1 MKDFW
6 NKRYAEEEFAY
17 GILPNEFFKRQ
28 LANLVPKSI
37 LLPAEGEG
45 RNAVHAS
52 KIGWKVTAFDMSIEG
67 KQKAFEL
74 AKLQNTSFEYL
85 ITDALKF
92 KTTKKFDALGLIYA
106 HFPSEIRKGVHR
118 YLLSFLKPGGIVVFE
133 AFSKSQLENSSGGP
147 KNEGMLF
154 SVEEI
159 KKEFSTL
166 DFEVL
171 KEEIIELQEG
181 AYHKGKASVV
191 RFVGRKRR

>member
-28 LANLVPKSI
+28 LADLAPKSI

-45 RNAVHAS
+45 RNAVYAS
-52 KIGWKVTAFDMSIEG
+52 NIGWQVTAFDMSGEG

-85 ITDALKF
+85 ISDALKF

-106 HFPSEIRKGVHR
+106 HFPSEIRKGVYRH
-118 YLLSFLKPGGIVVFE
+118 LLSFLNPGGIVVFE
-133 AFSKSQLENSSGGP
+133 AFSKSQLQNSSGGP
-147 KNEGMLF
+147 KNEACCFQLKKSRRS
-154 SVEEI
+154 SVFWI
-159 KKEFSTL
+159 
-166 DFEVL
+166 L
-171 KEEIIELQEG
+171 K
-181 AYHKGKASVV
+181 
-191 RFVGRKRR
+191 F

>member
-28 LANLVPKSI
+28 LADLAPKSI

-45 RNAVHAS
+45 RNAVYAS
-52 KIGWKVTAFDMSIEG
+52 KIGWQVTAFDMSIEG

-74 AKLQNTSFEYL
+74 AELQNTSFEYL
-85 ITDALKF
+85 ITDAQKF
-92 KTTKKFDALGLIYA
+92 ETTKKFDALGLIYA
-106 HFPSEIRKGVHR
+106 HFPSEMRKGVHR
-118 YLLSFLKPGGIVVFE
+118 HLMSFLNPGGIVVFE
-133 AFSKSQLENSSGGP
+133 AFSKRQLENSSGGP
-147 KNEGMLF
+147 KNESMLF

-159 KKEFSTL
+159 EKEFSTL
-166 DFEVL
+166 DFEIL
-171 KEEIIELQEG
+171 KEEEIELQEG

-191 RFVGRKRR
+191 RFVGRKRE

>member
-17 GILPNEFFKRQ
+17 GKLPNEFFKQQ
-28 LANLVPKSI
+28 LADLAPKSI

-45 RNAVHAS
+45 RNAVYTS
-52 KIGWKVTAFDMSIEG
+52 KMGWQVTAFDISSEG

-74 AKLQNTSFEYL
+74 AKSQNTSFEYL
-85 ITDALKF
+85 ITDALNF
-92 KTTKKFDALGLIYA
+92 KTIKKFDALGLIYA
-106 HFPSEIRKGVHR
+106 HFPSEIRKRVHR

-133 AFSKSQLENSSGGP
+133 AFSKTQLKSNSGGP
-147 KNEGMLF
+147 KDERMLF

-159 KKEFSTL
+159 KKEFSSL
-166 DFEVL
+166 HFEIL

-181 AYHKGKASVV
+181 TYHKGKASVV